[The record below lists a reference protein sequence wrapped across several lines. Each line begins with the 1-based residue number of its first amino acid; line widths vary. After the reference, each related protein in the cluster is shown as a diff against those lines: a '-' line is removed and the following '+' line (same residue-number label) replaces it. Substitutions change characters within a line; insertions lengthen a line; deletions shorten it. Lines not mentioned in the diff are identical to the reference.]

1 MKQHLLLYPLL
12 TLALLVAA
20 TMSLGSC
27 SDDESPL
34 HIEPVRTGLSVSLT
48 VSGEQPVYP
57 SNDTTA
63 TRAATTMAG
72 EEGLDENTIGSVD
85 FYLFDNNGNLLSITV
100 NNAKKTSHW
109 RSELTTATTTGT
121 HAHDLYIGTEWKTV
135 YDIYFENA
143 TTGFTL
149 YAIVNLGDEYEDEAN
164 AITTLDAL
172 KALVVTDAD
181 IYKKKG
187 ELTTKE
193 LATKRFLMDGYVT
206 LTAEQVKAWSADKHH
221 EVSIDVKRAA
231 AKVRINLRS
240 NRVAGTI
247 TGKLTN
253 YAQNTRVLTEGAPLT
268 STADANGN
276 KLTLAHTTQL
286 ITYKDATLS
295 EESNY
300 LGSVLFYTFA
310 HDWTEQASEETSLA
324 LNVPVNSSDNWYK
337 LVFLPEGGS
346 RIERNTFYEVDV
358 TLNGDGATDSD
369 DAILNDLNY
378 TWKVTPWTTKGLT
391 VDEEGAIDYLML
403 STHYIDLRNEDEA
416 ELTFYSSNTVTVE
429 VVGFDSNEAWNA
441 TDGTSPLQP
450 AFDEGFTTYRGIPY
464 TGVGMQA
471 VPGVFYVDKESRR
484 VDITQDPK
492 ASAYYGTNAVKT
504 SSTMGSPDKESDI
517 VHIFYDGGQKVEGN
531 IRLYSRIPE
540 NVAPRYITLKVSM
553 DKLYSEGTLVQYVVV
568 EQYPLEYIV
577 GVQGLYSYMDAAVKS
592 KNNDGTT
599 AYNLFFGTGNK
610 ETTDG
615 VTQYF
620 AYDFETYFE
629 ADNKTSPN
637 KIIIPDEVVFGPTSK
652 TEKTWLTSS
661 QGSNGFGLDGH
672 MAYGG
677 NMKCKFFRAEDTW
690 SNSEGSHTGMI
701 YQIDASY
708 HNSSYSDMPV
718 QLMNNKEAN
727 NNNMY
732 EVVVTATSGY
742 HIGYPEMVNE
752 GSETAADLKV
762 AVSSSENNELLA
774 PRFAFASQLGNNS
787 AINYWEVAR
796 DQCKHYV
803 EVGIDGTV
811 YDNWRLPTIAELSI
825 IKNYQLDEHVYD
837 ITMNKVVNSDGDTN
851 PCYWTA
857 GEDVY
862 VNTTGAGGKETQT
875 YSYQVTVVTYEN
887 TGYANNEANTRI
899 TKYYRMLKATWDAK
913 DDSYK
918 NGGYQNDLENWVLA
932 STSVEEKKKP
942 SDAGHE
948 ANGTYYTLS
957 TNATPDVAV
966 RCRCVR
972 DIKTIKSE

>member
-1 MKQHLLLYPLL
+1 M
-12 TLALLVAA
+12 AA

-34 HIEPVRTGLSVSLT
+34 HIEPMRTGLSVSLT

-85 FYLFDNNGNLLSITV
+85 FYLFDNNGTLLSITV
-100 NNAKKTSHW
+100 NNATKASHW

-135 YDIYFENA
+135 YDTYFKNA

-240 NRVAGTI
+240 NREAGTI

-268 STADANGN
+268 STAEANDN
-276 KLTLAHTTQL
+276 KLTLAHAQQL
-286 ITYKDATLS
+286 ITYMDATLS
-295 EESNY
+295 KENNY

-324 LNVPVNSSDNWYK
+324 LNVPVNNSDNWYK

-358 TLNGDGATDSD
+358 TLNDDGATDSE
-369 DAILNDLNY
+369 DATSVTLTNY

-416 ELTFYSSNTVTVE
+416 ELTFYSSNTVKVE

-450 AFDEGFTTYRGIPY
+450 AFDEGFTAYRGIPY

-484 VDITQDPK
+484 VDITKDPK
-492 ASAYYGTNAVKT
+492 ASAYYGTNAVQT

-553 DKLYSEGTLVQYVVV
+553 EKLYSEGTLVQYVVV

-599 AYNLFFGTGNK
+599 AYNVSFGTGNQ

-637 KIIIPDEVVFGPTSK
+637 TIIIPDEVVFGPTSK

-672 MAYGG
+672 MANGG

-708 HNSSYSDMPV
+708 YNSSYSDMPV

-742 HIGYPEMVNE
+742 HIGYPEMDWETNE
-752 GSETAADLKV
+752 TNKTEDRKV

-875 YSYQVTVVTYEN
+875 YS
-887 TGYANNEANTRI
+887 NE
-899 TKYYRMLKATWDAK
+899 
-913 DDSYK
+913 
-918 NGGYQNDLENWVLA
+918 
-932 STSVEEKKKP
+932 
-942 SDAGHE
+942 
-948 ANGTYYTLS
+948 GTYYTYVASTKYSGKYIRTTTVKRRPEDSTSDSDWKVYS
-957 TNATPDVAV
+957 TNEEDNKDLGSTDGEKHEVGKEYLISSRTHVPDVAV